1 MKNRYI
7 DAFPPPAETFTK
19 EDRETVMTEMDKEF
33 MNNSYDPFKSLTK
46 TEILAGGEPT

>member
-33 MNNSYDPFKSLTK
+33 LNNSYEPVQKSHK
-46 TEILAGGEPT
+46 N